1 MLSPPMNSRLL
12 ILDLD
17 ETLVFATEEKLAR
30 GEDFRVGPYFVYKRP
45 GLDTFVEFAFNQF
58 KVALWTSSSRN
69 YANGAISAIFQ
80 DPERLEFA
88 WARERC
94 TRKSN
99 PETGISYWI
108 KDLKKVRRLGW
119 SLEGVAVIDDSPE
132 KLKRSYGNHI
142 HVAPFEGDPT
152 DNELPRLQVYLAW
165 LKQVPNVRLVDKRNW
180 RTAPVA

>member
-1 MLSPPMNSRLL
+1 MINRLL

-45 GLDTFVEFAFNQF
+45 GLDSFIEFAFNHF
-58 KVALWTSSSRN
+58 NVALWTSSSRN
-69 YANGAISAIFQ
+69 YASGAISAIFQ
-80 DPERLEFA
+80 DAERLEFA
-88 WARERC
+88 WTRERC
-94 TRKSN
+94 ARKSD
-99 PETGISYWI
+99 PETGTSYWI

-132 KLKRSYGNHI
+132 KLERSYGNHI
-142 HVAPFEGDPT
+142 GVAPFEGDPT
-152 DNELPRLQVYLAW
+152 DNDLPKLQGYLAW